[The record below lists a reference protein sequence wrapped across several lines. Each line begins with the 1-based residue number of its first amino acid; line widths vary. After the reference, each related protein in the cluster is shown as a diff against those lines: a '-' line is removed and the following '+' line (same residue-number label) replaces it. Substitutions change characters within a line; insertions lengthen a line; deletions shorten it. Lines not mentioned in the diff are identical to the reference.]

1 MFQIIRAKSVAGKTP
16 RSVLDES
23 FLAYANGDVTQMT
36 KEEHPMLIQE
46 SSRKLFAP
54 VKSVKTFF
62 Q

>member
-1 MFQIIRAKSVAGKTP
+1 MYQIIRAKYVVEKTS
-16 RSVLDES
+16 RSLLDES
-23 FLAYANGDVTQMT
+23 FLAYATGDVTQIT
-36 KEEHPMLIQE
+36 KEENPMLIQE